1 MRCHPLV
8 IKWSCLIA
16 TKCHQKGYDVIRS
29 ILPIP
34 TWETVRQY
42 RKAARTTNPISEQ
55 NLAFMVREMRKRDC
69 KEVGGIHWNEMIVK
83 EGTVL
88 CKRTGEL
95 VGFEHLTINSEL
107 NMGPNNLQNV
117 DDENTTE
124 SSDSDTI
131 GPFDSDSDTNEM
143 FSNEESANPSEKAK
157 PNIFASFFIHQ

>member
-1 MRCHPLV
+1 MRYHPLV
-8 IKWSCLIA
+8 IKWSSLIA
-16 TKCHQKGYDVIRS
+16 SKCHQKGYDVIRS

-55 NLAFMVREMRKRDC
+55 NLAFMVREMKKRGY
-69 KEVGGIHWNEMIVK
+69 KEVRGIHWDEMIVK
-83 EGTVL
+83 EGIVL

-107 NMGPNNLQNV
+107 NMGPSNLQNE

-143 FSNEESANPSEKAK
+143 FSNEEFANPSKKAK
-157 PNIFASFFIHQ
+157 LIC